1 MPIFKGKVKEMN
13 GANNALE
20 RLYSQFDA
28 MIDELVSR
36 RDEIVGGKL
45 TGLCGMEIELVIT
58 PTDDPEIKVTRHII
72 AYGKE
77 K

>member
-1 MPIFKGKVKEMN
+1 MN
-13 GANNALE
+13 RVNNALE

-36 RDEIVGGKL
+36 RDEIIGGKL
-45 TGLCGMEIELVIT
+45 TGLCGMEIEIAIT
-58 PTDDPEIKVTRHII
+58 PTDDPQIKVTRHII